1 MDKDY
6 LLTLTLTVYEDGL
19 CGCGQ
24 PMNLA
29 HHPQNDGWY
38 EAHKTQCHSCAS
50 RERATA
56 GNGKDAYTPEPGEK
70 VWTTYERP
78 DNKPLLARS
87 NPL

>member
-24 PMNLA
+24 PMALA

-56 GNGKDAYTPEPGEK
+56 GNGKDPYTPEPGEK
-70 VWTTYERP
+70 VWTSYERP
-78 DNKPLLARS
+78 ENKPLLART
-87 NPL
+87 